1 MYQIL
6 LYGYIVSYDSQSDNI
21 TSKKVFNEL
30 LLANGQDLEITI
42 NTLGGDVSEAFAIVQ
57 MLDDYKAK
65 HNAQIK
71 TIALGECA
79 SSGVLLL
86 LAGDEREVKSNCK
99 PFIHNVWT
107 SATGDANDFINL
119 GFDLEEANWKIAL
132 FYNERAGIDYDHARE
147 LMGLNTS
154 LTADEC
160 ELLGFATTTTT
171 KELIEEPQLVLL
183 NKLTK
188 IKNNQSNTM
197 KKDEQGL
204 FQVLKN
210 FFTGQSTTIQ
220 NEKEV
225 HTADGDTLV
234 FPELDSED
242 SVEVGDEATIDGQQ
256 ADGEV
261 TTLEGDVIDFE
272 AGVVVEIEEAESQEE
287 PVEEESEVNKLK
299 AELESLKAELV
310 NIKNQNN
317 ELIKFKNKVTSI
329 ESQEVLQDKK
339 TLENKSERKY
349 TTADYLASVLARK

>member
-1 MYQIL
+1 MHQIL
-6 LYGYIVSYDSQSDNI
+6 LYGDIVSYDSQSDNI
-21 TSKKVFNEL
+21 TSKNVFNEL
-30 LLANGQDLEITI
+30 LIANGADLEITI

-57 MLDDYKAK
+57 MLDDYKTK
-65 HNAQIK
+65 HNATIK

-107 SATGDANDFINL
+107 SATGDSNDFINL

-132 FYNERAGIDYDHARE
+132 FYNERTGIDYDYARE

-160 ELLGFATTTTT
+160 EILGFATPT
-171 KELIEEPQLVLL
+171 KVIEDEPQLVLL
-183 NKLTK
+183 NKLQK
-188 IKNNQSNTM
+188 QKSNQSNTM

-210 FFTGQSTTIQ
+210 FFTGQSTIN

-242 SVEVGDEATIDGQQ
+242 SVEIGDEATLDGQQ
-256 ADGEV
+256 AEGEV
-261 TTLEGDVIDFE
+261 VTLDGDTIDFE
-272 AGVVVEIEEAESQEE
+272 AGVVTSIEESEAQEEE
-287 PVEEESEVNKLK
+287 PVEEESEVNKLR
-299 AELESLKAELV
+299 AELELLRSELATV
-310 NIKNQNN
+310 NNLNK
-317 ELIKFKNKVTSI
+317 ELIRFKNKVTQI
-329 ESQEVLQDKK
+329 ESQEVAEEKK
-339 TLENKSERKY
+339 SLENKSERKY

>member
-6 LYGYIVSYDSQSDNI
+6 LYGDIVSYTNEAETI

-30 LLANGQDLEITI
+30 LLANGANLEITI

-65 HNAQIK
+65 HNATIK

-160 ELLGFATTTTT
+160 ELLGFATPT
-171 KELIEEPQLVLL
+171 KVIEDEPQLVLL
-183 NKLTK
+183 NKLQK
-188 IKNNQSNTM
+188 QKSNQSNM

-242 SVEVGDEATIDGQQ
+242 SIEVGDEATIDGQQ
-256 ADGEV
+256 ANGEV

-272 AGVVVEIEEAESQEE
+272 AGVVTSIEEAEAQEEE

-317 ELIKFKNKVTSI
+317 ELIKFKNKVTQI
-329 ESQEVLQDKK
+329 ESQEVK
-339 TLENKSERKY
+339 TEQKSLENKSERKF
-349 TTADYLASVLARK
+349 TTADYLASKLQARK

>member
-1 MYQIL
+1 LYQIL
-6 LYGYIVSYDSQSDNI
+6 LYGDIVSYDSQVDNI

-57 MLDDYKAK
+57 MLDDYKEK
-65 HNAQIK
+65 HNAIIK

-86 LAGDEREVKSNCK
+86 LAGDIREVKSNCK

-119 GFDLEEANWKIAL
+119 GFDLEDANWRIAL
-132 FYNERAGIDYDHARE
+132 FYNERAGIDYDYARE

-154 LTADEC
+154 LTAEEC
-160 ELLGFATTTTT
+160 ELLGFATTS
-171 KELIEEPQLVLL
+171 KEIIEEPQLVLL

-188 IKNNQSNTM
+188 IKNNQLNM
-197 KKDEQGL
+197 EKNEKGL
-204 FQVLKN
+204 FNLLKN

-242 SVEVGDEATIDGQQ
+242 VVEVGDEATIDGQQ
-256 ADGEV
+256 ANGEV

-272 AGVVVEIEEAESQEE
+272 AGVVTEITEAEAQEEE
-287 PVEEESEVNKLK
+287 PVEEESEVNKLRE
-299 AELESLKAELV
+299 ELESLRAEMV
-310 NIKNQNN
+310 NIKNQNT
-317 ELIKFKNKVTSI
+317 ELIRFKNKVTSI
-329 ESQEVLQDKK
+329 ESQEVVTEKK
-339 TLENKSERKY
+339 SLENKSERKY
-349 TTADYLASVLARK
+349 TTADYLASKLQARK

>member
-1 MYQIL
+1 LYQIL
-6 LYGYIVSYDSQSDNI
+6 LYGDIVSYTNEAETI

-86 LAGDEREVKSNCK
+86 LAGDIREVKSNCK

-119 GFDLEEANWKIAL
+119 GFDLEEANWRIAL
-132 FYNERAGIDYDHARE
+132 FYNERAGIDYDYARE

-160 ELLGFATTTTT
+160 ELLGFATTT
-171 KELIEEPQLVLL
+171 KEIIEEPQLVLL
-183 NKLTK
+183 NKLQK
-188 IKNNQSNTM
+188 QKSNQLNTM

-210 FFTGQSTTIQ
+210 FFTGTTQ
-220 NEKEV
+220 LNNEKEV
-225 HTADGDTLV
+225 HTADGETLV
-234 FPELDSED
+234 FSKLDSED
-242 SVEVGDEATIDGQQ
+242 SIEVGDEATIDGQQ

-272 AGVVVEIEEAESQEE
+272 AGVVTEITEAEAQEEE
-287 PVEEESEVNKLK
+287 PVEDESEVNRLRT
-299 AELESLKAELV
+299 ELESLRAELV
-310 NIKNQNN
+310 NIKNQNT
-317 ELIKFKNKVTSI
+317 ELLKFKNKVTQI
-329 ESQEVLQDKK
+329 ESQEVK
-339 TLENKSERKY
+339 TEQKSLENKSAKQY
-349 TTADYLASVLARK
+349 TTADYLASKLQARK

>member
-6 LYGYIVSYDSQSDNI
+6 LYGDIVSYDSQSDNI

-57 MLDDYKAK
+57 MLDDYKTK
-65 HNAQIK
+65 HNATIK

-86 LAGDEREVKSNCK
+86 LAGDIREVKSNCK

-107 SATGDANDFINL
+107 TAQGDANDFINL

-132 FYNERAGIDYDHARE
+132 FYNERAGIDYDYARE

-154 LTADEC
+154 LTAEEC
-160 ELLGFATTTTT
+160 ELLGFATPT
-171 KELIEEPQLVLL
+171 KELIEDEPQLVLL
-183 NKLTK
+183 NKLQRQK
-188 IKNNQSNTM
+188 SNQSNM
-197 KKDEQGL
+197 EKNEKGL
-204 FQVLKN
+204 FNLLKN

-242 SVEVGDEATIDGQQ
+242 SIEVGDEATIDGQQ
-256 ADGEV
+256 ANGEV

-272 AGVVVEIEEAESQEE
+272 AGVVTSIEEAEAQEE
-287 PVEEESEVNKLK
+287 PVEDESEVNLLK

-310 NIKNQNN
+310 NIKNQNT
-317 ELIKFKNKVTSI
+317 ELIQFKNKVTSI
-329 ESQEVLQDKK
+329 ESQEVVTEKK
-339 TLENKSERKY
+339 SLENKAEKIDYS
-349 TTADYLASVLARK
+349 ADYLRRKQARK

>member
-6 LYGYIVSYDSQSDNI
+6 LYGDIVSYDTQSDNI

-65 HNAQIK
+65 HNATIK

-86 LAGDEREVKSNCK
+86 LAGDIREVKSNCK

-119 GFDLEEANWKIAL
+119 GFDLEEANWRIAL
-132 FYNERAGIDYDHARE
+132 FYNERAGIDYDYARE

-154 LTADEC
+154 LTAEEC
-160 ELLGFATTTTT
+160 ELLGFATTS
-171 KELIEEPQLVLL
+171 KEIIEEPQLVLL
-183 NKLTK
+183 NKLAK
-188 IKNNQSNTM
+188 IKNNQLNTM

-210 FFTGQSTTIQ
+210 FFTGQSTIQ

-225 HTADGDTLV
+225 HTADGETLV
-234 FPELDSED
+234 FAELDSED
-242 SVEVGDEATIDGQQ
+242 VVEIGDEATIDGQQ

-272 AGVVVEIEEAESQEE
+272 AGVVTEITEAETQEEE
-287 PVEEESEVNKLK
+287 PVEEDESEVNLLK
-299 AELESLKAELV
+299 AELESLRSELATV
-310 NIKNQNN
+310 NNLNT
-317 ELIKFKNKVTSI
+317 ELLKFKNKVTQI
-329 ESQEVLQDKK
+329 ESQEVVTEKK
-339 TLENKSERKY
+339 SLENKSAKQFN
-349 TTADYLASVLARK
+349 TADYLASKLQARK

>member
-1 MYQIL
+1 LYQIL
-6 LYGYIVSYDSQSDNI
+6 LYGDIVSYDSQSDNI

-30 LLANGQDLEITI
+30 LLANGADLEITI

-65 HNAQIK
+65 HNATIK

-86 LAGDEREVKSNCK
+86 LAGDVREVKSNCK

-160 ELLGFATTTTT
+160 ELLGFATST
-171 KELIEEPQLVLL
+171 KEITEEPQLVLL

-188 IKNNQSNTM
+188 IKNNQSNM
-197 KKDEQGL
+197 EKNEKCL
-204 FQVLKN
+204 FNLLLN
-210 FFTGQSTTIQ
+210 FFTGHSTIQ

-225 HTADGDTLV
+225 HTAEGETIV
-234 FPELDSED
+234 FADLDAED
-242 SVEVGDEATIDGQQ
+242 SVEIGDEATIDGQQ
-256 ADGEV
+256 AEGEV

-272 AGVVVEIEEAESQEE
+272 AGVVVEIEEAETQEE
-287 PVEEESEVNKLK
+287 NPVEEDESEVNKLRE
-299 AELESLKAELV
+299 ELESLRAEMV

-317 ELIKFKNKVTSI
+317 ELTKFKNKVTSI
-329 ESQEVLQDKK
+329 ESQEVK
-339 TLENKSERKY
+339 TEQKSLENKSERKF
-349 TTADYLASVLARK
+349 TTADYLASKLQARK

>member
-6 LYGYIVSYDSQSDNI
+6 LYGDIVSYDSQSDNI

-30 LLANGQDLEITI
+30 LLANGADLEITI

-57 MLDDYKAK
+57 MLDDYKTK

-119 GFDLEEANWKIAL
+119 GFDLEDANWRIAL

-154 LTADEC
+154 LTSEEC
-160 ELLGFATTTTT
+160 ELLGFATTT

-183 NKLTK
+183 NKLQK
-188 IKNNQSNTM
+188 QKSNQSNM

-204 FQVLKN
+204 FNLLKN
-210 FFTGQSTTIQ
+210 FFTGQSTIN

-225 HTADGDTLV
+225 HTAEGETIV
-234 FPELDSED
+234 FAELDSED
-242 SVEVGDEATIDGQQ
+242 SVEIGDEATIDGQQ
-256 ADGEV
+256 AEGEV
-261 TTLEGDVIDFE
+261 VTLDGDTIDFE
-272 AGVVVEIEEAESQEE
+272 AGVVTSIEEAEAQEE
-287 PVEEESEVNKLK
+287 PVEEEEESEVNKLR
-299 AELESLKAELV
+299 AELESLRSELATV
-310 NIKNQNN
+310 NNLNK

-329 ESQEVLQDKK
+329 ESQEVSEEKK
-339 TLENKSERKY
+339 TLENKAEKIDYSAEYLKRKQ
-349 TTADYLASVLARK
+349 SRK

>member
-1 MYQIL
+1 LYQIL
-6 LYGYIVSYDSQSDNI
+6 LYGDIVSYDSQADNI

-86 LAGDEREVKSNCK
+86 LAGDIREVKSNCK

-154 LTADEC
+154 LTAEEC
-160 ELLGFATTTTT
+160 ELLGFATTS
-171 KELIEEPQLVLL
+171 KEIIEEPQLVLL

-188 IKNNQSNTM
+188 IKNNQLNTM

-210 FFTGQSTTIQ
+210 FFTGQSTIQ

-225 HTADGDTLV
+225 HTADGETLV
-234 FPELDSED
+234 FSKLDSED
-242 SVEVGDEATIDGQQ
+242 SI
-256 ADGEV
+256 DGEV

-272 AGVVVEIEEAESQEE
+272 AGVVTEITEAEAQEEE
-287 PVEEESEVNKLK
+287 PVEDESEVNRLRT
-299 AELESLKAELV
+299 ELESLRAELV
-310 NIKNQNN
+310 NIKNQNT
-317 ELIKFKNKVTSI
+317 ELLKFKNKVTQI
-329 ESQEVLQDKK
+329 ESQEVK
-339 TLENKSERKY
+339 TEQKSLENKSAKQY
-349 TTADYLASVLARK
+349 TTADYLASKLQARK

>member
-6 LYGYIVSYDSQSDNI
+6 LYGDIVSYDSQVDNI

-57 MLDDYKAK
+57 MLDDYKEK
-65 HNAQIK
+65 HNAIIK

-86 LAGDEREVKSNCK
+86 LAGDIREVKSNCK

-119 GFDLEEANWKIAL
+119 GFDLEDANWRIAL
-132 FYNERAGIDYDHARE
+132 FYNERAGIDYDYARE

-154 LTADEC
+154 LTAEEC
-160 ELLGFATTTTT
+160 ELLGFATTS
-171 KELIEEPQLVLL
+171 KEIIEEPQLVLL

-188 IKNNQSNTM
+188 IKNNQLNM
-197 KKDEQGL
+197 EKNEKGL
-204 FQVLKN
+204 FNLLKN

-242 SVEVGDEATIDGQQ
+242 VVEVGDEATIDGQQ
-256 ADGEV
+256 ANGEV

-272 AGVVVEIEEAESQEE
+272 AGVVTEITEAEAQEEE
-287 PVEEESEVNKLK
+287 PVEEESEVNKLRE
-299 AELESLKAELV
+299 ELESLRAEMV
-310 NIKNQNN
+310 NIKNQNT
-317 ELIKFKNKVTSI
+317 ELIRFKNKVTSI
-329 ESQEVLQDKK
+329 ESQEVVTEKK
-339 TLENKSERKY
+339 SLENKSERKY
-349 TTADYLASVLARK
+349 TTADYLASKLQARK